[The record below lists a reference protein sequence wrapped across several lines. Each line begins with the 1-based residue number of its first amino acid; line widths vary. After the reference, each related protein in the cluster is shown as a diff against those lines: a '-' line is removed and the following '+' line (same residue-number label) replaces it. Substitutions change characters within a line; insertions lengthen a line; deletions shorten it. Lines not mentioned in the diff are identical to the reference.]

1 MKKLTAPVGLLTT
14 LAALGLGANIPQ
26 VALADVAAT
35 TLPLAYTV
43 SDEPRIERIH
53 SRRRAHRHRAQ
64 RHRAHRHRAH
74 RHHGHRHFGHGFRR
88 GYGYY
93 RPYRYGYYP
102 RRYNGYGYHSRRY
115 GGFRPYYG
123 Y

>member
-43 SDEPRIERIH
+43 SDEPRLERIH
-53 SRRRAHRHRAQ
+53 ARR
-64 RHRAHRHRAH
+64 RAHRHRAH